1 VPHAATEIPERRM
14 QQQMV
19 EMVVVAHQTISM
31 RLDSKPVLQVSQQ
44 LKKPIAMRV

>member
-1 VPHAATEIPERRM
+1 VPHAATEIRERRM

-19 EMVVVAHQTISM
+19 VLPHHAM
-31 RLDSKPVLQVSQQ
+31 RLDSKPVEQVSQQ